1 MESISLM
8 VGVRLFITMEI
19 DMRAR
24 GARVARYTAKQIG
37 PKAARAVVPVDLAE
51 MKMTAQVK
59 KVPVEG

>member
-1 MESISLM
+1 MESISPM

-24 GARVARYTAKQIG
+24 GARVARYTAKRIG
-37 PKAARAVVPVDLAE
+37 PKAAVDLAE
-51 MKMTAQVK
+51 MKMAVIAQGE